1 MSCSE
6 KPVNCS
12 FKTAADGRA
21 SVNIQINFIKFH
33 FCNTVVSAQEQSIF
47 ETVTTFQNKQP

>member
-12 FKTAADGRA
+12 FKTAADRRA
-21 SVNIQINFIKFH
+21 SVNIQINFIEFH